1 MMLAGA
7 DLDRTA
13 GYAAAAATLSLLL
26 AGVTIALFFGGAG
39 QQYGPMNDVFTA
51 VTLVLLILPVLAIR
65 ALVGDAAGPLFDAV
79 SLLAVVGLVGQRGR
93 PDPAGRRR
101 HRPEHVVRHRRGR
114 DRAGARLGGRPGAR
128 LAARRRAPRRARV
141 GDLRDARRSWL
152 LTDGRGGRCR
162 TRPGRPSALVSSRA
176 VHLAGALAG
185 GLAWTLLSR
194 A

>member
-65 ALVGDAAGPLFDAV
+65 ALVGDASGPLFDAV
-79 SLLAVVGLVGQRGR
+79 SLLAVVGLAVSAVGQMLL
-93 PDPAGRRR
+93 
-101 HRPEHVVRHRRGR
+101 VVGVI
-114 DRAGARLGGRPGAR
+114 DLDTSYVTGGVGIGPV
-128 LAARRRAPRRARV
+128 LAWAV
-141 GDLRDARRSWL
+141 GL
-152 LTDGRGGRCR
+152 
-162 TRPGRPSALVSSRA
+162 ALVSLRGDA
-176 VHLAGALAG
+176 LPDELGWATFAMLALVALTTVVASVASG
-185 GLAWTLLSR
+185 PPVALVSTGLFISLELWLAALAWTLLSR